1 MGIERK
7 ALLTD
12 ALGGKKICCIAVHRK
27 IATQSYWDKSQ
38 DVSLSPL
45 FHWENYFWGK
55 TAKGFLF
62 LEN

>member
-12 ALGGKKICCIAVHRK
+12 ALGGRKICCIAVHRK

-45 FHWENYFWGK
+45 FHWENYFWEK